1 MLSLLSIQHWPGLR
15 LLIGLC
21 KLALLLQVLV
31 LDIGTQMATLKEL
44 QVLLS
49 QNKELDIDRQSTC
62 EARKNVL
69 SREEA
74 DQTRETP

>member
-49 QNKELDIDRQSTC
+49 QNKELDIDRQSTS